1 MILLHTSNQVI
12 HDNTL
17 ACFRGI
23 KRAKDQRIKNNTN
36 FNKGTVSL
44 PTFNHCHV

>member
-1 MILLHTSNQVI
+1 MILLRKNKRVTH
-12 HDNTL
+12 NTL

-44 PTFNHCHV
+44 PPFNRCHV